1 MRINKDKYKKALDF
15 AYKIHYQQ
23 TRKGTDL
30 PYFGHLVAVSNHVIE
45 NGGTTDEAIAGLL
58 HDAVEDQGG
67 LPVLKKI
74 KKLFGTKVA
83 DIVDECSDTVIVP
96 KPAWLERKKKY
107 IADIKNKGQSS
118 LFVFLCDKLHNG
130 TCIVDDYQRV
140 GKKIWDRFNATP
152 KEVSWYYES
161 LYKQF
166 SKHLKGHSILKKHYL
181 SVVKKIKQISK

>member
-96 KPAWLERKKKY
+96 KPAWLERKKK
-107 IADIKNKGQSS
+107 I
-118 LFVFLCDKLHNG
+118 
-130 TCIVDDYQRV
+130 
-140 GKKIWDRFNATP
+140 
-152 KEVSWYYES
+152 
-161 LYKQF
+161 
-166 SKHLKGHSILKKHYL
+166 HSGY
-181 SVVKKIKQISK
+181 